1 MSSINT
7 VSGNGNKNY
16 VSGLASGMDT
26 ESIVKSLLMGTQTK
40 IDKQS
45 GLKQQLE
52 WKQDIYR
59 DLITKIN
66 TFSDKYFS
74 YYGSGDTN
82 LMSQSLFKTMTGI
95 SSSGAIKISSV
106 SSNAVS
112 SMNIS
117 EIQQLATACSVKSSG
132 NVTGDPKGQE
142 ADLNALAEGENSF
155 SITLDG
161 VNRTITFTKGA
172 TEQDT
177 IDNINQALYRNFG
190 TSVGMSLTDST
201 AEDGSSIK
209 VMKLVKLNKNG
220 IKKLQKELEQE
231 MKKRTIVRESV
242 GLRKDSEKFLKI
254 VLEKREENGSDI
266 VTCTL
271 DMFSEIPNIEFN
283 VGNIMDDLKLHNCIS
298 SNSTVFISGEVQVI
312 LTIDGIE
319 YFKEKEIQMKENQRI
334 TNNTNNFYGE
344 VTGVQIQ
351 QGTVN
356 SSQSQ
361 SVNQEFDYAEV
372 AEIIQKIKK
381 YDSFLDDEYGEKALE
396 MRNKIDEIE
405 DLVQKEENPSRI
417 KALLNDIKNLSIG
430 VAGSLIA
437 SGIVTLLS
445 RV

>member
-1 MSSINT
+1 MS
-7 VSGNGNKNY
+7 
-16 VSGLASGMDT
+16 
-26 ESIVKSLLMGTQTK
+26 
-40 IDKQS
+40 
-45 GLKQQLE
+45 
-52 WKQDIYR
+52 
-59 DLITKIN
+59 
-66 TFSDKYFS
+66 
-74 YYGSGDTN
+74 
-82 LMSQSLFKTMTGI
+82 I
-95 SSSGAIKISSV
+95 S
-106 SSNAVS
+106 
-112 SMNIS
+112 
-117 EIQQLATACSVKSSG
+117 
-132 NVTGDPKGQE
+132 
-142 ADLNALAEGENSF
+142 
-155 SITLDG
+155 
-161 VNRTITFTKGA
+161 
-172 TEQDT
+172 
-177 IDNINQALYRNFG
+177 
-190 TSVGMSLTDST
+190 
-201 AEDGSSIK
+201 
-209 VMKLVKLNKNG
+209 VKLNKKG

-231 MKKRTIVRESV
+231 MKKRTIVGESV

-298 SNSTVFISGEVQVI
+298 GNSTVFISGEVQVI

-361 SVNQEFDYAEV
+361 SVNQGFDYAEV
-372 AEIIQKIKK
+372 AEIVQKIKK
-381 YDSFLDDEYGEKALE
+381 YDSLLDDEYGENALE

>member
-1 MSSINT
+1 MS
-7 VSGNGNKNY
+7 
-16 VSGLASGMDT
+16 
-26 ESIVKSLLMGTQTK
+26 
-40 IDKQS
+40 
-45 GLKQQLE
+45 
-52 WKQDIYR
+52 
-59 DLITKIN
+59 
-66 TFSDKYFS
+66 
-74 YYGSGDTN
+74 
-82 LMSQSLFKTMTGI
+82 I
-95 SSSGAIKISSV
+95 S
-106 SSNAVS
+106 
-112 SMNIS
+112 
-117 EIQQLATACSVKSSG
+117 
-132 NVTGDPKGQE
+132 
-142 ADLNALAEGENSF
+142 
-155 SITLDG
+155 
-161 VNRTITFTKGA
+161 
-172 TEQDT
+172 
-177 IDNINQALYRNFG
+177 
-190 TSVGMSLTDST
+190 
-201 AEDGSSIK
+201 
-209 VMKLVKLNKNG
+209 VKLNKKG

-231 MKKRTIVRESV
+231 MKKRTIVREGV

-298 SNSTVFISGEVQVI
+298 GNSTVFISGEVQVI

-319 YFKEKEIQMKENQRI
+319 YFKEKEIQMRENQRI

-361 SVNQEFDYAEV
+361 SVNQGFDYAEV
-372 AEIIQKIKK
+372 AEIIEKIKK
-381 YDSFLDDEYGEKALE
+381 YDSFLDDEYGENALE
-396 MRNKIDEIE
+396 IRNKIDEIE
-405 DLVQKEENPSRI
+405 YLVQKKENPSRI

>member
-1 MSSINT
+1 MS
-7 VSGNGNKNY
+7 
-16 VSGLASGMDT
+16 
-26 ESIVKSLLMGTQTK
+26 
-40 IDKQS
+40 
-45 GLKQQLE
+45 
-52 WKQDIYR
+52 
-59 DLITKIN
+59 
-66 TFSDKYFS
+66 
-74 YYGSGDTN
+74 
-82 LMSQSLFKTMTGI
+82 I
-95 SSSGAIKISSV
+95 S
-106 SSNAVS
+106 
-112 SMNIS
+112 
-117 EIQQLATACSVKSSG
+117 
-132 NVTGDPKGQE
+132 
-142 ADLNALAEGENSF
+142 
-155 SITLDG
+155 
-161 VNRTITFTKGA
+161 
-172 TEQDT
+172 
-177 IDNINQALYRNFG
+177 
-190 TSVGMSLTDST
+190 
-201 AEDGSSIK
+201 
-209 VMKLVKLNKNG
+209 VKLNKND

-231 MKKRTIVRESV
+231 MKKRTIVREGV

-319 YFKEKEIQMKENQRI
+319 YFKEIQMKENQRI
-334 TNNTNNFYGE
+334 TNNFYGE
-344 VTGVQIQ
+344 VIGVQIQ

-361 SVNQEFDYAEV
+361 SVNQGFDYAEV

-381 YDSFLDDEYGEKALE
+381 YDSFLDDEYGENALE

>member
-1 MSSINT
+1 MS
-7 VSGNGNKNY
+7 
-16 VSGLASGMDT
+16 
-26 ESIVKSLLMGTQTK
+26 
-40 IDKQS
+40 
-45 GLKQQLE
+45 
-52 WKQDIYR
+52 
-59 DLITKIN
+59 
-66 TFSDKYFS
+66 
-74 YYGSGDTN
+74 
-82 LMSQSLFKTMTGI
+82 I
-95 SSSGAIKISSV
+95 S
-106 SSNAVS
+106 
-112 SMNIS
+112 
-117 EIQQLATACSVKSSG
+117 
-132 NVTGDPKGQE
+132 
-142 ADLNALAEGENSF
+142 
-155 SITLDG
+155 
-161 VNRTITFTKGA
+161 
-172 TEQDT
+172 
-177 IDNINQALYRNFG
+177 
-190 TSVGMSLTDST
+190 
-201 AEDGSSIK
+201 
-209 VMKLVKLNKNG
+209 VKLNKNG

-231 MKKRTIVRESV
+231 MKKRTIVREGV

-361 SVNQEFDYAEV
+361 SVNQGFDYAEV

-381 YDSFLDDEYGEKALE
+381 YDSFLDDEYGENALE
-396 MRNKIDEIE
+396 MRNRIDEIE